1 MQVISYALHQC
12 GAIEVQHEAI
22 GGAALAAPHPLQI
35 CRRQGQLQLLIVQTN
50 DDADL
55 GQPVRHLQAHLITQ
69 GSLGQLC
76 QWLPASEPLQLP
88 LMAAEAEM

>member
-1 MQVISYALHQC
+1 MLPLPRRIPQIA
-12 GAIEVQHEAI
+12 EARS
-22 GGAALAAPHPLQI
+22 AAAAG
-35 CRRQGQLQLLIVQTN
+35 RQTN

-76 QWLPASEPLQLP
+76 QWLPAFEPLQLP